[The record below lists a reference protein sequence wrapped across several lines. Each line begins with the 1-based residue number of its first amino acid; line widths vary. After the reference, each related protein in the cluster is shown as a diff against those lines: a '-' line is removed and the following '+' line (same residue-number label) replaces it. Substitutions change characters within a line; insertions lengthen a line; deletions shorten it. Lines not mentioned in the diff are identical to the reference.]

1 MFVKNKENL
10 DFKYRKNGY
19 LALLKANTVSYV
31 DETKVTAKELLAC
44 YGQRIDI
51 ISRELAIEIAPS
63 LGDTKSKAPKAPK
76 KVETVKKSD
85 LNDSFIEQIL
95 GEIEGEADKDK
106 NCEGNC
112 DSCVDRACGK
122 EDKSQEKIPSDDI
135 NVYQEFINE
144 KVFGMKPQPKG
155 DKEEDKSQE
164 GTKAPTPKAPTKA
177 KATKAKTTK
186 PRAKRGSKAKKA

>member
-51 ISRELAIEIAPS
+51 ISRDLAVEIAPHV
-63 LGDTKSKAPKAPK
+63 TKEEKKIEKASKKVEAPK
-76 KVETVKKSD
+76 KVETVKKED

-95 GEIEGEADKDK
+95 GEIEGEKGEAKAET
-106 NCEGNC
+106 CEHGKPC
-112 DSCVDRACGK
+112 DGTCEECDRKAASIGVATT
-122 EDKSQEKIPSDDI
+122 P
-135 NVYQEFINE
+135 V
-144 KVFGMKPQPKG
+144 V
-155 DKEEDKSQE
+155 E
-164 GTKAPTPKAPTKA
+164 GTKQKATKA
-177 KATKAKTTK
+177 KATKAKVTK